1 MRPQKAA
8 SEEVLRAAAAGA
20 KQPELWQ
27 HTGDMGH
34 AASGMPGWYAE
45 GETPNGA
52 EQFGVSDRA
61 RRGTRTPM
69 ALNR

>member
-34 AASGMPGWYAE
+34 AARRYARLVRRRRNLE
-45 GETPNGA
+45 
-52 EQFGVSDRA
+52 
-61 RRGTRTPM
+61 RRGTIRGFEPCEEGDS
-69 ALNR
+69 NPHGS